1 MIRVTADSNI
11 YISAFQFRGTPLQFL
26 VLAAEQ
32 SIDLA
37 VSDHIIEEVTRTLR
51 VKFEWPEDRIE
62 GARRVIGNIA
72 RLVVPSQS
80 VDILKEDPDDDRI
93 LECAMEAGSEYIVT
107 GDKDPHRLGQFGD
120 ARVIKVADM
129 LDVIQGKGWRSR

>member
-37 VSDHIIEEVTRTLR
+37 VSGHIIEEVTRTLR

-62 GARRVIGNIA
+62 GARRVIGNNCSP
-72 RLVVPSQS
+72 RCTVP
-80 VDILKEDPDDDRI
+80 KR
-93 LECAMEAGSEYIVT
+93 G
-107 GDKDPHRLGQFGD
+107 HH
-120 ARVIKVADM
+120 
-129 LDVIQGKGWRSR
+129 QGGP